1 MLTALPWI
9 LFAFGLFYTLGGV
22 VLVRRMAM
30 DRLLDQAIAAIT
42 LKRDRV
48 EETATRL
55 LTIGGWLTF
64 ASGLSLMAQSR
75 AALVIFILNILAQGG
90 YLAWAA
96 RHRPVTDEAERR
108 GRAST
113 RNALLIYVGVFAL
126 VVVMEQ
132 HGLWRSWLGTGIA
145 GLVADLVAIGAVTV
159 TFIFLLTNTGNNRS
173 GKKGKR
179 YPDFLDPGE
188 DEAPDYDPTKP
199 PSCLRLAPEYQCWP
213 LWDDESGTNVNP
225 DRLGLSADLVARIER
240 WDAVYQKCYRPD
252 DPMSSGFQDV
262 AEERFWADESEVIW
276 DTLCEEWEGELAN
289 WTSRLQHLMT
299 LAFMRVNT
307 FDLPQETKVAEMAA
321 QCGVVE
327 IREMLRRLDTLAEEW
342 DRVETWDG
350 DSQDDIARLQT
361 FFARVLAQVAPR
373 YRDDVAAG
381 LKSPHEAT
389 RRWVQLALDGQAG

>member
-22 VLVRRMAM
+22 VLIRRMAM

-75 AALVIFILNILAQGG
+75 AALVIFSLNILAQGG

-108 GRAST
+108 GRAAT

-126 VVVMEQ
+126 VVVVEQ

-159 TFIFLLTNTGNNRS
+159 TFIFLLTNTGSRRS
-173 GKKGKR
+173 GKKGKS

-188 DEAPDYDPTKP
+188 DEGPDYDPTKP

-213 LWDDESGTNVNP
+213 LWDDESYTNIDP
-225 DRLGLSADLVARIER
+225 ESLGFSAELIER
-240 WDAVYQKCYRPD
+240 IRRWDDLFQNGYNPD
-252 DPMSSGFQDV
+252 DPFNSGF
-262 AEERFWADESEVIW
+262 ASLEEERLWTDQAQEVW
-276 DTLCEEWEGELAN
+276 EALLEEWQGPAVNKISLLPYLSAAAHEGLSPYDTPDAERVQKMADNCRLLEVREILA
-289 WTSRLQHLMT
+289 
-299 LAFMRVNT
+299 
-307 FDLPQETKVAEMAA
+307 
-321 QCGVVE
+321 
-327 IREMLRRLDTLAEEW
+327 RLDTLAAERKATEA
-342 DRVETWDG
+342 WDG
-350 DSQDDIARLQT
+350 DTQDDIARVQKFYAMVL
-361 FFARVLAQVAPR
+361 ARVPPQ
-373 YRDDVAAG
+373 YRPDVARG
-381 LKSPHEAT
+381 LESPEPET
-389 RRWVQLALDGQAG
+389 RAWVQLALDGQAG